1 MFTLLKTMRVCF
13 IQRRLTHNTHIQSNI
28 HIIKKYDFNQNDT
41 MDDIHDV
48 VDDEDEYEDM
58 FVQTSFDDI
67 EWGGPMRGGS
77 LPEPTRFG
85 DWERNGRCTDY

>member
-1 MFTLLKTMRVCF
+1 M
-13 IQRRLTHNTHIQSNI
+13 LTRF
-28 HIIKKYDFNQNDT
+28 HIIKRLFKTNYQLQTNLNIIKKPTESFINSTNKKYDIDL
-41 MDDIHDV
+41 DDHD
-48 VDDEDEYEDM
+48 DDDDYENM
-58 FVQTSFDDI
+58 FVYTNFHNY